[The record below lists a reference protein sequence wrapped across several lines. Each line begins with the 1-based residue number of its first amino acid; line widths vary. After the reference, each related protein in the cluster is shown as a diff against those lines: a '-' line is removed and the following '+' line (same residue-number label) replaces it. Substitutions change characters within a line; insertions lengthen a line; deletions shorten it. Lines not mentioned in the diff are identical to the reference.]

1 MLKLINYNGF
11 AWGNADRVD
20 DELLERL
27 KNDYKVHPLDIEDVR
42 AEIHDSKIDIYKNYV
57 FAIFNLPKYDSNFSH
72 IKPQEIDIF
81 LGKDFLITIH
91 NGELEAADEIFKRLE
106 NDPRLSRDWLGRG
119 ADFLLFKIL
128 QALFKSR
135 LKDAAD
141 IISRKLEQ
149 VESGVYEEAGRK
161 NIENLAKLRRDV
173 LSFRRLVDPQ
183 RDIIAFMA
191 SAKCSFIRDEMEPYY
206 DDLRDYLNKI
216 WVRLSNYKDSVDGL
230 YETHE
235 SLLTHRTN
243 EIIKALTV
251 ISVSLMPLTLLSGIF
266 GMNINLPFIGRQHFI
281 WGLFGAVLIAT
292 LCAWFLLRRKK
303 WF

>member
-1 MLKLINYNGF
+1 MLKFVNYNGF
-11 AWGNADRVD
+11 AWGNADKVD
-20 DELLERL
+20 EGTLERL
-27 KNDYKVHPLDIEDVR
+27 KNDYKVHPLDIEDVC
-42 AEIHDSKIDIYKNYV
+42 AEIHDSKIDLYQNYI
-57 FAIFNLPKYDSNFSH
+57 FAIFNLPKYDANLRH

-81 LGKDFLITIH
+81 LGENFLVTIH
-91 NGELEAADEIFKRLE
+91 NGELEAADELFKKIESNPHL
-106 NDPRLSRDWLGRG
+106 LKDWLGKG

-135 LKDAAD
+135 MKDAAD
-141 IISRKLEQ
+141 IVLRKLEE
-149 VESGVYEEAGRK
+149 VEEGVYEEASRK
-161 NIENLAKLRRDV
+161 NIEDLAKLRRDV
-173 LSFRRLVDPQ
+173 LAFRRLVDPQ

-191 SAKCSFIRDEMEPYY
+191 SSKCGFIRDEMDPYY

-235 SLLTHRTN
+235 SLLAHRTN

-266 GMNINLPFIGRQHFI
+266 GMNVNLPFIGRQHFI
-281 WGLFGAVLIAT
+281 WGLFGAVLVIT
-292 LCAWFLLRRKK
+292 LSLWFLLKRKK